1 MFILVFWQ
9 LFEKS
14 LRRFEM
20 LSTQQN
26 GSDRLATQQRQIQ
39 FEELSIASL
48 QEAHLGK
55 VSLREK
61 KLEPSLE
68 IMK

>member
-1 MFILVFWQ
+1 
-9 LFEKS
+9 
-14 LRRFEM
+14 M

-48 QEAHLGK
+48 QEAHLGW
-55 VSLREK
+55 VNNCL
-61 KLEPSLE
+61 
-68 IMK
+68 IFYTFDNFH

>member
-1 MFILVFWQ
+1 
-9 LFEKS
+9 
-14 LRRFEM
+14 M

-61 KLEPSLE
+61 KKIQSHL
-68 IMK
+68 

>member
-1 MFILVFWQ
+1 
-9 LFEKS
+9 
-14 LRRFEM
+14 M

-61 KLEPSLE
+61 KFKAISENPE
-68 IMK
+68 IRFHI